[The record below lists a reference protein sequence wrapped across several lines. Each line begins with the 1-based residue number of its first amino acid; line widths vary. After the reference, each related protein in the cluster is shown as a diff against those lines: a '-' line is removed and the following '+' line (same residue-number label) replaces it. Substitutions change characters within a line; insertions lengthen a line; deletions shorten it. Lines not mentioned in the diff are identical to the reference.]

1 MKNIFCTFLLIVG
14 ATLVLKAQDPQY
26 TQFYANP
33 LYLNPA
39 FAGATAQGRISV
51 NYRNQWPSLD
61 ASFIT
66 YSASYD
72 QYIPK
77 YQSGVGFYLSQ
88 DEVRSDM
95 ISGNVPTFKSTSFA
109 GYYSY
114 VAPLNKKVAL
124 QFGLSAGMISRD
136 LGFSRLLFTDQ
147 IKVSGGEIIEEKP
160 GGIAD
165 ENNLFENNNVKNVF
179 DVGTGFLLYSKKF
192 WLGASVFHI
201 NKPDLSLTGIND
213 GDRLPRRFSVQGG
226 YVIGFSDVNRQKTDS
241 YDFTITPAFMY
252 LRQGASDQLSLGAYM
267 HYQPIMLGFWYRGL
281 PLPLYKEGTDD
292 NQVSVAY
299 SDAVALLVG
308 FKLPKFTVGYSY
320 DYTVGN
326 TLRGNTGGSHEI
338 SLTFNFGTNL
348 EFSSGRPKHKR
359 FGKLYCPNPWKQY
372 EKKRW

>member
-1 MKNIFCTFLLIVG
+1 MKNIFYAFLLVVG
-14 ATLVLKAQDPQY
+14 TTTLLKAQDPQY

-39 FAGATAQGRISV
+39 FAGATAQGRVSV

-77 YQSGVGFYLSQ
+77 YSSGIGFYASQ

-114 VAPLNKKVAL
+114 VAPINKKVAL
-124 QFGLSAGMISRD
+124 QFGLSAGLIARD
-136 LGFSRLLFTDQ
+136 LGFSKLLFTDQ
-147 IKVSGGEIIEEKP
+147 LTVENGAIVEKD

-165 ENNLFENNNVKNVF
+165 ENSDINIGNKIVPDF
-179 DVGTGFLLYSKKF
+179 GTGVLLYSKKF
-192 WLGASVFHI
+192 WLGASAFHV
-201 NKPDLSLTGIND
+201 NTPNLSLFEDPN
-213 GDRLPRRFSVQGG
+213 GDDKLPMRISVQGG
-226 YVIGFSDVNRQKTDS
+226 YVIGFSDVNRQRTDS

-267 HYQPIMLGFWYRGL
+267 HYQPLMLGFWYRGL
-281 PLPLYKEGTDD
+281 PLPTYKDGEND
-292 NQVSVAY
+292 NEVSVAY
-299 SDAVALLVG
+299 SDAVAVLVG

-338 SLTFNFGTNL
+338 SITFNFGTNL
-348 EFSSGRPKHKR
+348 DFASGRPKYKR

-372 EKKRW
+372 EKKKW